1 MGIVP
6 LVAGHLQALYIEEI
20 FDVEGDSLSI
30 IPDSDGV
37 LIKSDQISMIE
48 FRKIDLNEDSKV
60 STYEELK
67 NIKESIDDIYKL
79 LKSQKDENKGE

>member
-1 MGIVP
+1 
-6 LVAGHLQALYIEEI
+6 
-20 FDVEGDSLSI
+20 
-30 IPDSDGV
+30 
-37 LIKSDQISMIE
+37 MIE